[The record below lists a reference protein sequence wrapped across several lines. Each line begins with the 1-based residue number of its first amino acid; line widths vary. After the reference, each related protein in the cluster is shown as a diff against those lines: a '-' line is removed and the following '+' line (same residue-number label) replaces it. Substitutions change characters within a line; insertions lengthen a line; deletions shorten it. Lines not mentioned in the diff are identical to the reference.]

1 MWQNLWAEF
10 FVFSDKIVHFG
21 LTSLYFGLYFGLY
34 LLQNL

>member
-10 FVFSDKIVHFG
+10 FVFSDKIVHLG
-21 LTSLYFGLYFGLY
+21 LTSLYFGFY

>member
-1 MWQNLWAEF
+1 MWQNLWAGF

-21 LTSLYFGLYFGLY
+21 LTSLYFGFY